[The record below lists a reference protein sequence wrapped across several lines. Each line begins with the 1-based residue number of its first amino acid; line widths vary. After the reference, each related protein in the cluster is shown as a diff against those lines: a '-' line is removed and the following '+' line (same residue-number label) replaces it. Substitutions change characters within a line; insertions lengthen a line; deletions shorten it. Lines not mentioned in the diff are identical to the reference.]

1 MSSVMTHEETDF
13 GLCKQTKMQISCA
26 TLQADEGLSFVL
38 PLKYLNDPK
47 FSDRLI
53 WANSADPDQTAL

>member
-1 MSSVMTHEETDF
+1 MRSVMTHEETDF

-38 PLKYLNDPK
+38 P
-47 FSDRLI
+47 
-53 WANSADPDQTAL
+53 